1 MYWEGDLLF
10 ECYLVFSGFIIFF
23 LKENYLY
30 LVIVDL
36 LLNYLVMINK
46 NYKIYDIRR
55 VLIFINE
62 EYWYLVLKVFLICI
76 VVLSY
81 MYRMYNV
88 YLV

>member
-1 MYWEGDLLF
+1 
-10 ECYLVFSGFIIFF
+10 
-23 LKENYLY
+23 
-30 LVIVDL
+30 
-36 LLNYLVMINK
+36 MINK